1 MISITLEMSAVG
13 SLAFA
18 VGVYLPLSSTSPIFL
33 GGMVR
38 WLSDLYVR
46 KKHSGRSLSEDQLIA
61 EGDKSPGVLLASGY
75 IAGGAMA
82 GILIAFMAGVTGAFT
97 ERITRWST
105 ANNPFFAGPHSD
117 MLSLSALCV
126 ADVAAPP
133 RRPRSDIRAQRIMN
147 FTRHSRLAG
156 LLLAAAA
163 LGSLV
168 LGGGLNA
175 VAQSSPRRATTPL
188 ALLTYPGFFQGQ
200 AVVVRGTL
208 ATRDRATLISPSI
221 ERAIPLL
228 FTGTSPADG
237 SVELRATFWD
247 VGRLQREDTRLA
259 NMGLLQL
266 LPNNGE
272 GPDWPRPGEMVA
284 LVVSDAIAV
293 KPDNAAPTVRLVA
306 LDPESYVG
314 KRVTLSGQ
322 FRGRNLMGDQPQA
335 PNISKWDFVLHNADA
350 SVWVTGVR
358 PRGKGFNLDV
368 GARVDTRTWLQVTGV
383 VRATRGLVW
392 LEAAPQMTLSKPDTS
407 FLVESAASAAHGSQ
421 PLK

>member
-1 MISITLEMSAVG
+1 
-13 SLAFA
+13 
-18 VGVYLPLSSTSPIFL
+18 
-33 GGMVR
+33 
-38 WLSDLYVR
+38 
-46 KKHSGRSLSEDQLIA
+46 
-61 EGDKSPGVLLASGY
+61 
-75 IAGGAMA
+75 
-82 GILIAFMAGVTGAFT
+82 
-97 ERITRWST
+97 
-105 ANNPFFAGPHSD
+105 
-117 MLSLSALCV
+117 
-126 ADVAAPP
+126 
-133 RRPRSDIRAQRIMN
+133 MN
-147 FTRHSRLAG
+147 LTPHSRLAG

-383 VRATRGLVW
+383 VRATHGLVW

-407 FLVESAASAAHGSQ
+407 FLVETLPPPPMGPSPEVIFSDPVDGDTDVPLKKTVRIQFSRDMNPDSFKENVHWRYAAADSRELLPPANLSVRYEKSNRSLEVKISAADEVTRFRNVSVELTDSITATDGAK
-421 PLK
+421 LKPWTLSFSFAGN

>member
-1 MISITLEMSAVG
+1 
-13 SLAFA
+13 
-18 VGVYLPLSSTSPIFL
+18 
-33 GGMVR
+33 
-38 WLSDLYVR
+38 
-46 KKHSGRSLSEDQLIA
+46 
-61 EGDKSPGVLLASGY
+61 
-75 IAGGAMA
+75 
-82 GILIAFMAGVTGAFT
+82 
-97 ERITRWST
+97 
-105 ANNPFFAGPHSD
+105 
-117 MLSLSALCV
+117 
-126 ADVAAPP
+126 
-133 RRPRSDIRAQRIMN
+133 MN
-147 FTRHSRLAG
+147 FTPHSRLAG

-383 VRATRGLVW
+383 VRATHGLVW

-407 FLVESAASAAHGSQ
+407 FLVETLPPPPMGPSPEVIFSDPVDGDTDVPLKKTVRIQFSRDMNPDSFKENVHWRYAAADSRELLPPANLSVRYEKSNRSLEVKISAADEVTRFRNVSVELTDSITATDGAK
-421 PLK
+421 LKPWTLSFSFAGN

>member
-1 MISITLEMSAVG
+1 
-13 SLAFA
+13 
-18 VGVYLPLSSTSPIFL
+18 
-33 GGMVR
+33 
-38 WLSDLYVR
+38 
-46 KKHSGRSLSEDQLIA
+46 
-61 EGDKSPGVLLASGY
+61 
-75 IAGGAMA
+75 
-82 GILIAFMAGVTGAFT
+82 
-97 ERITRWST
+97 
-105 ANNPFFAGPHSD
+105 
-117 MLSLSALCV
+117 
-126 ADVAAPP
+126 
-133 RRPRSDIRAQRIMN
+133 MN
-147 FTRHSRLAG
+147 LTPHSRLAG

-383 VRATRGLVW
+383 VRATHGLVW

-407 FLVESAASAAHGSQ
+407 FLVETLPPPPMGPSPEVIFSDPVDGDTDVPLKKTVRIQFSRDMNPDSFKENVHWRYAAADSRELLPQANLSVRYEKSNRSLEVKISAADEVTRFRNVSVELTDSITATDGAK
-421 PLK
+421 LKPWTLSFSFAGN

>member
-1 MISITLEMSAVG
+1 MN
-13 SLAFA
+13 
-18 VGVYLPLSSTSPIFL
+18 STP
-33 GGMVR
+33 
-38 WLSDLYVR
+38 
-46 KKHSGRSLSEDQLIA
+46 
-61 EGDKSPGVLLASGY
+61 
-75 IAGGAMA
+75 
-82 GILIAFMAGVTGAFT
+82 
-97 ERITRWST
+97 
-105 ANNPFFAGPHSD
+105 
-117 MLSLSALCV
+117 
-126 ADVAAPP
+126 
-133 RRPRSDIRAQRIMN
+133 
-147 FTRHSRLAG
+147 HSRLAA

-383 VRATRGLVW
+383 VRATHGLVW

-407 FLVESAASAAHGSQ
+407 FLVEALPPPPMGPSPEVIFSDPVDGDTDVPLKKTVRIQFSRDMNPDSFKENVHWRYAAADSRELLPPANLSVRYEKSNRSLEVKISAADEVTRFRNVSVELTDSITATDGAK
-421 PLK
+421 LKPWTLSFSFAGN

>member
-1 MISITLEMSAVG
+1 
-13 SLAFA
+13 
-18 VGVYLPLSSTSPIFL
+18 
-33 GGMVR
+33 
-38 WLSDLYVR
+38 
-46 KKHSGRSLSEDQLIA
+46 
-61 EGDKSPGVLLASGY
+61 
-75 IAGGAMA
+75 
-82 GILIAFMAGVTGAFT
+82 
-97 ERITRWST
+97 
-105 ANNPFFAGPHSD
+105 
-117 MLSLSALCV
+117 
-126 ADVAAPP
+126 
-133 RRPRSDIRAQRIMN
+133 MN
-147 FTRHSRLAG
+147 FTPHSRLAA

-383 VRATRGLVW
+383 VRATHGLVW

-407 FLVESAASAAHGSQ
+407 FLVETLPPPPMGPSPEVIFSDPVDGDTDVPLKKTVRIQFSRDMNPDSFKENVHWRYAAADSRELLPQANLSVRYEKSNRSLEVKISAADEVTRFRNVSVELTDSITATDGAK
-421 PLK
+421 LKPWTLSFSFAGN

>member
-1 MISITLEMSAVG
+1 
-13 SLAFA
+13 
-18 VGVYLPLSSTSPIFL
+18 
-33 GGMVR
+33 
-38 WLSDLYVR
+38 
-46 KKHSGRSLSEDQLIA
+46 
-61 EGDKSPGVLLASGY
+61 
-75 IAGGAMA
+75 
-82 GILIAFMAGVTGAFT
+82 
-97 ERITRWST
+97 
-105 ANNPFFAGPHSD
+105 
-117 MLSLSALCV
+117 
-126 ADVAAPP
+126 
-133 RRPRSDIRAQRIMN
+133 MN
-147 FTRHSRLAG
+147 LTPHSRLAG

-368 GARVDTRTWLQVTGV
+368 EARVDTRTWLQVTGV
-383 VRATRGLVW
+383 VRATHGLVW

-407 FLVESAASAAHGSQ
+407 FLVETLPPPPMGPSPEVIFSDPVDGDTDVPLKKAVRIQFSRDMNPDSFKENVHWRYAAADSRELLPQANLSVRYEKSNRSLEVKISAADEVTRFRNVSVELTDSITATDGAK
-421 PLK
+421 LKPWTLSFSFAGN